1 MRCARQGGDARAQ
14 GVRQEFKALAA
25 VLDRAPHEFAVLL
38 NALAVRREYL
48 NLEKCFL
55 RARHAEDAHG
65 TGQGGMG
72 MFWHE
77 RERLHPETLKPQTPD
92 PKP

>member
-1 MRCARQGGDARAQ
+1 
-14 GVRQEFKALAA
+14 VRQDLKALAA

-38 NALAVRREYL
+38 DALAVRREYL

-65 TGQGGMG
+65 TGQGAMAWACFGMSASG
-72 MFWHE
+72 CI
-77 RERLHPETLKPQTPD
+77 LKP
-92 PKP
+92 